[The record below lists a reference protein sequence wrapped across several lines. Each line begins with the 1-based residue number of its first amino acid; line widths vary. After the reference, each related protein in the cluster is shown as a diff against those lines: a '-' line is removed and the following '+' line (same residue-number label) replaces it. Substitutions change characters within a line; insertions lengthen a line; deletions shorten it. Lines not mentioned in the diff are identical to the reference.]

1 MKVVS
6 VISQK
11 GGAGKTT
18 LALHLAVASSTAG
31 RNTAVLDLDPQA
43 SAANWADRRAA
54 ELPVVRSAH
63 ASRLQHELRQIQQA
77 GGELVMI
84 DTAPHADRT
93 ALETAKASD
102 LVLVPCRPSILDLE
116 AMTSTLDLIRT
127 TGTPL
132 WAVLNAVA
140 PYGAETAE
148 AAAAM
153 VALDVVVCPVRIGRR
168 VVFARALV
176 SGLTAQEVEPKGK
189 AAAEIGQLYALVAAH
204 VGDPQRGTH
213 G

>member
-1 MKVVS
+1 
-6 VISQK
+6 
-11 GGAGKTT
+11 
-18 LALHLAVASSTAG
+18 
-31 RNTAVLDLDPQA
+31 
-43 SAANWADRRAA
+43 
-54 ELPVVRSAH
+54 
-63 ASRLQHELRQIQQA
+63 
-77 GGELVMI
+77 
-84 DTAPHADRT
+84 
-93 ALETAKASD
+93 
-102 LVLVPCRPSILDLE
+102 
-116 AMTSTLDLIRT
+116 MTSTLDLIRT

-140 PYGAETAE
+140 PHGAETAE
-148 AAAAM
+148 AADAM
-153 VALDVVVCPVRIGRR
+153 AALDVAVCPVRIGRR

>member
-77 GGELVMI
+77 GGELVLI

-140 PYGAETAE
+140 PARARKQQRPPPRWPPSMSPCVRSAS
-148 AAAAM
+148 AAAWSW
-153 VALDVVVCPVRIGRR
+153 PV
-168 VVFARALV
+168 
-176 SGLTAQEVEPKGK
+176 P
-189 AAAEIGQLYALVAAH
+189 
-204 VGDPQRGTH
+204 
-213 G
+213 

>member
-1 MKVVS
+1 
-6 VISQK
+6 
-11 GGAGKTT
+11 
-18 LALHLAVASSTAG
+18 
-31 RNTAVLDLDPQA
+31 
-43 SAANWADRRAA
+43 
-54 ELPVVRSAH
+54 
-63 ASRLQHELRQIQQA
+63 
-77 GGELVMI
+77 
-84 DTAPHADRT
+84 
-93 ALETAKASD
+93 
-102 LVLVPCRPSILDLE
+102 
-116 AMTSTLDLIRT
+116 MTSTLDLIRT

-189 AAAEIGQLYALVAAH
+189 AAAEIGQLYALVR
-204 VGDPQRGTH
+204 GPMSEIPREGTH

>member
-1 MKVVS
+1 MPFLLPNQVL
-6 VISQK
+6 ISQP
-11 GGAGKTT
+11 

-31 RNTAVLDLDPQA
+31 HNTAVLDLDPQA

-63 ASRLQHELRQIQQA
+63 ASRLRHELRQIQQA

-140 PYGAETAE
+140 PHGAETAE
-148 AAAAM
+148 AADAM
-153 VALDVVVCPVRIGRR
+153 AALDVAVCPVRIGRR

-189 AAAEIGQLYALVAAH
+189 AAAEISQLYELVAAH
-204 VGDPQRGTH
+204 IGDPQRGKH